1 MNSAHDLKAPFQQGG
16 VLLWPNE
23 HAVAEFLRLNRLS
36 FEECKTEILGSPLSE
51 WRMLAIREVTQLA
64 RSFMR
69 LETDAGSLP
78 TGNGLIVGGHQPELF
93 HPGVW
98 IKNFVMN
105 YLGRKHDLL
114 PLNLVV
120 DNDVPKSATLGI
132 PKPAQYDALHSLV
145 KLPFDHHSSEAPYED
160 WVLHDRELFHNLP
173 HQAKKLVGDW
183 KEHPLLFEFWN
194 EAQKQLEED
203 ARPGVAFAKSRRIF
217 ERKWGVTNLEL
228 PISILCESE
237 AFQVFVLHMLQNAE
251 SFLKKHNEAVLGY
264 RQRHGLRSKNHP
276 FAELANGKGWMET
289 PFWLM
294 VPESPRRQRLGV
306 KVETDG
312 EIRLGTPGPNGIRV
326 PLGKTDLLDAL
337 RSISEKGFRIRPRAI
352 ATTLFARLFLAD
364 LFLHGIGGG
373 KYDEVTDQ
381 LCQSFFGLT
390 APKYLVA
397 SATFRLNLLQNQ
409 TSIAE
414 VRQAHHLWRDS
425 LWNPQR
431 HFPAPTND
439 SWNQLLHQKSEFLA
453 LPQNTRLERK
463 IRYQKLRLNLEA
475 MQKLVESK
483 TLQLQQEAG
492 KIQLRFE
499 AEQLIQGREFAF
511 VLFSETR
518 LKQLFTP
525 YLPG

>member
-1 MNSAHDLKAPFQQGG
+1 VNSAHDLKAPFQQGG
-16 VLLWPNE
+16 VLLWPGELAIGNSLQ
-23 HAVAEFLRLNRLS
+23 ANRLS
-36 FEECKTEILGSPLSE
+36 LEECKTEILGTPLSE
-51 WRMLAIREVTQLA
+51 WRMLAIQEVTQLA

-105 YLGRKHDLL
+105 YLGRKLGLL

-145 KLPFDHHSSEAPYED
+145 KLPFDHHTSEAPYED
-160 WVLHDRELFHNLP
+160 WVLHDRELFHELP
-173 HQAKKLVGDW
+173 HLAKKLVGEW
-183 KEHPLLFEFWN
+183 KEHPMLFEFWN
-194 EAQKQLEED
+194 EAEKNLEED
-203 ARPGVAFAKSRRIF
+203 ARPGVAFAKSRRFF

-264 RQRHGLRSKNHP
+264 RHRHGLRSKNHP
-276 FAELANGKGWMET
+276 FAELASGKGWMET

-294 VPESPRRQRLGV
+294 VPDSPRRQRLGV
-306 KVETDG
+306 KLEADG
-312 EIRLGTPGPNGIRV
+312 ELRLGTPGPGGIRL
-326 PLGKTDLLDAL
+326 PLGKTDPLDAL

-381 LCQSFFGLT
+381 LCQSFFGVT
-390 APKYLVA
+390 PPEYLVA
-397 SATFRLNLLQNQ
+397 SATLRLELLQSHI
-409 TSIAE
+409 SIDE

-431 HFPAPTND
+431 HFPAEANVA
-439 SWNQLLHQKSEFLA
+439 WNELIRQKTELLA
-453 LPQNTRLERK
+453 LPQNNRTERK
-463 IRYQKLRLNLEA
+463 LRYQKLRSNLEA
-475 MQKLVESK
+475 MQTLLESS
-483 TLQLQQEAG
+483 TINLQEQARKIRLQY
-492 KIQLRFE
+492 E
-499 AEQLIQGREFAF
+499 AEQLIQGREFSF
-511 VLFSETR
+511 VLFSENS
-518 LKQLFTP
+518 LKHLFEP
-525 YLPG
+525 YLPA

>member
-16 VLLWPNE
+16 VLLWPGE
-23 HAVAEFLRLNRLS
+23 HCVAEYLRVNRLS
-36 FEECKTEILGSPLSE
+36 FEECKAEILGTPFSE
-51 WRMLAIREVTQLA
+51 CRSLAIQEVTQLA
-64 RSFMR
+64 RAYMR
-69 LETDAGSLP
+69 LETEPASLP

-105 YLGRKHDLL
+105 HLGRRHNLL

-120 DNDVPKSATLGI
+120 DNDVPKSAMLGI
-132 PKPAQYDALHSLV
+132 PKPDQKDALHSLI
-145 KLPFDHHSSEAPYED
+145 KLPFDHHTSEAPYED
-160 WVLHDRELFHNLP
+160 WVLHDRELFHHLP
-173 HQAKKLVGDW
+173 HHAKQLVGEW

-203 ARPGVAFAKSRRIF
+203 ARPGVAFAKTRRTF
-217 ERKWGVTNLEL
+217 ERRWGVTNLEL
-228 PISILCESE
+228 PIGILCESE

-251 SFLKKHNEAVLGY
+251 LFLGKHNEAVLSY
-264 RQRHGLRSKNHP
+264 RQKHGLRSKNHP
-276 FAELANGKGWMET
+276 FAELAHGKGWMET

-294 VPESPRRQRLGV
+294 VPDSPRRQRLGV
-306 KVETDG
+306 KLEADG

-326 PLGKTDLLDAL
+326 PLGKTDPLDAL

-381 LCQSFFGLT
+381 LCQSFFGIT
-390 APKYLVA
+390 PPRYLVA
-397 SATFRLNLLQNQ
+397 SATLRLDLLQNQ
-409 TSIAE
+409 ISIDE
-414 VRQAHHLWRDS
+414 VRRAHYLWRDS

-431 HFPAPTND
+431 HLPAPADD
-439 SWNQLLHQKSEFLA
+439 SWNHLIRQKLEMLA
-453 LPQNTRLERK
+453 LPQNTRTERK
-463 IRYQKLRLNLEA
+463 LRYQKLRLNLEA
-475 MQKLVESK
+475 MQKLVD
-483 TLQLQQEAG
+483 TTTRPLQEHAG
-492 KIQLRFE
+492 KIQLQFE

-511 VLFSETR
+511 VLFSESR
-518 LKQLFTP
+518 LKQLFAP
-525 YLPG
+525 YLPA